1 MARWRHCQIQVDTK
15 RRIATVAR
23 PLLTRADARR
33 AVTARAFS
41 HARRLSEA
49 TGMATASN
57 ALYGVDVYSDSSED
71 SGNWESAG
79 PRLSIGKRVDVSAP
93 RKATEN
99 DLDAASVS
107 SSDSEDDAMLV
118 ALVSAI
124 ACGADRPRVFDPY
137 DPSRPDDSSGMA
149 RRGEACD
156 SADDATDATAEDDD
170 DEHSA
175 SSCSASSESEE
186 VEETRPRRACF
197 RTNPAP
203 ARTRTGS
210 LGAIE
215 VAFAATRPSPGGGRW
230 GPPPRRGSHSRP
242 GTAKASAN
250 AFAGPIPTV
259 RAAVARAMAGALE
272 RKAAEAERALS
283 SHSLSD
289 ARDGSARAEKKAA
302 VAAAA
307 ALDSRAEWARRQA
320 IGYELEGAR
329 ARGAYASPEKAD
341 HFSSRR
347 RRAPSSAFA
356 KAART
361 SPFDSVTDFFVSGRR
376 PEARARDRFSKSDL
390 FRAPRLEPRT
400 APRTAQWKKPS
411 VPRGRK
417 PARAA
422 GTKDESSSDESEA
435 DAWWTAPF
443 GAVAAKKVRV
453 LDDVSERKK
462 RAKARLR
469 SPGVPP
475 GDLGVAIDRTR
486 PRPSG
491 ARGVTKWAK
500 PKPAVPR
507 GSNRS
512 ETGARLGAEDSFSG
526 DSASWWDGIG
536 VAKALRRRASAT
548 TTYGHTDSPDRAPR
562 DPARD
567 PTRPRVAGP
576 FAWSPPPADVV
587 SKKQSGRRPGS
598 AADGRSTSNA
608 FSSPS
613 LSRPRAFRT
622 LFSSPAIPSDALSRK
637 RAPRVAF
644 RPLAAG
650 KRGRRAVSRRLAE
663 RARRRKATRDEKG
676 ADENPG
682 EDEKGADEKG
692 LTLSPGP
699 GAYDAAA
706 AFAATRPSAASAPP
720 FAPRSR
726 PAEIRVAKRRDKV
739 HTADEV
745 PLDLSA
751 ERWRVAAGSRA
762 RNAFPFVSFARA
774 PPRVT
779 ADEALFREALARNA
793 EPTSSEQTSRRDAR
807 RAIAAY
813 EFGDARVL
821 DPLARKLASGE
832 IVAPPEPSRT
842 CVEASVKRTPVFFK
856 PTVFVPDASSRGFD
870 ARRETE
876 DELADPLAAWR
887 AAVAP
892 AVKRV
897 PSFVKPYVKPDV
909 LAEKEQDRL
918 ARARG
923 PSRAHGAADAAA
935 RGRALGGGGAL
946 PLRYYLGR
954 DEDYASRV
962 KAREVEEESAKAI
975 SYEPGETGVG
985 DAPVVASLR
994 VAEALDALRA
1004 STPATVFGLAAERWA
1019 ERARREKDIEKDIER
1034 RVVARRA
1041 SRAFAGETY
1050 VASKAAR
1057 LLDDDESF
1065 VHSRN
1070 GNDETNDVTKTV
1082 RETFDRFARARDA
1095 IARSHPAS
1103 GAAWLGME
1111 AARAAAAATRPSAPG
1126 WTMLPLEVTKPRI
1139 GAGRVVKPG
1148 DRPALDVRVSLVRA
1162 KGFLET
1168 AGTSTDM
1175 ARAAG
1180 REEKKKYSGDAAGAR
1195 RGPAA
1200 YRAERADALRSRRAP
1215 AAVFGTAP
1223 RLEPSSGEKT
1233 GTEKKEP
1240 ADRTEAE
1247 MHLSHRD
1254 QDLARVSL
1262 DRATRLSRGVGVDM
1276 RRDSNPRFDA
1286 ETRRL
1291 QTEARRVLAARRL
1304 EKLVGEGGEARG
1316 SSKGRKGIRAPENA
1330 TKRER
1335 DLFFDPTAATRARVP
1350 AADFASLTWRVSEN
1364 ARGRVEMELL
1374 EAEIGPGRY
1383 EPRDDAKAGRRRAP
1397 EADFASAAARW
1408 FSEERKE
1415 TNPEE
1420 TNPPN
1425 PSETSDVAAAFAAV
1439 RPRVAVGGVIPDAGR
1454 GIGVSDGNDGN
1465 DASQKPLPPSA
1476 VVNLEDALRYL
1487 RGERHAS
1494 APDFKRAAR
1503 SGREAS
1509 PRRNAEDA
1517 RAFAD
1522 VSASAAAAAGGAR
1535 GTARGANVPAF
1546 GVPEPLVPKK
1556 PADWKS
1562 RDPEAF
1568 AEGDVLFLLPDL
1580 ARDSARSARF
1590 DNASD
1595 FAKTLG
1601 REMVAALVP
1610 DAALTAHVDYLSDR
1624 ALSSKAGRLDIGT
1637 GAVDISR
1644 GRDPNA
1650 ARPGGDD
1657 ASSYADLDAGVYLP
1671 PRTGPGL
1678 LRSSFLL
1685 TGQRAAPSPVDLAR
1699 EAGRSVFQK
1708 KDVGDT
1714 LALDAAAAA
1723 DAARPRQGVGASAFS
1738 RAPRRVGA
1746 AGAAADSSRFPHG
1759 DALVLHPEHA
1769 DARDAASASVSLGRA
1784 FDFGRA
1790 AGRDPDPRARWGE
1803 DDVIHALRAEPP
1815 TASTLD
1821 ASLAKVHAAGVD
1833 GRTLAAAR
1841 RMERRARLEARM
1853 PRRAPGE
1860 DAPSRERT
1868 DGPVR

>member
-1 MARWRHCQIQVDTK
+1 M
-15 RRIATVAR
+15 
-23 PLLTRADARR
+23 
-33 AVTARAFS
+33 
-41 HARRLSEA
+41 
-49 TGMATASN
+49 
-57 ALYGVDVYSDSSED
+57 
-71 SGNWESAG
+71 
-79 PRLSIGKRVDVSAP
+79 
-93 RKATEN
+93 
-99 DLDAASVS
+99 
-107 SSDSEDDAMLV
+107 
-118 ALVSAI
+118 
-124 ACGADRPRVFDPY
+124 
-137 DPSRPDDSSGMA
+137 
-149 RRGEACD
+149 
-156 SADDATDATAEDDD
+156 
-170 DEHSA
+170 
-175 SSCSASSESEE
+175 
-186 VEETRPRRACF
+186 
-197 RTNPAP
+197 
-203 ARTRTGS
+203 
-210 LGAIE
+210 
-215 VAFAATRPSPGGGRW
+215 
-230 GPPPRRGSHSRP
+230 
-242 GTAKASAN
+242 
-250 AFAGPIPTV
+250 
-259 RAAVARAMAGALE
+259 
-272 RKAAEAERALS
+272 
-283 SHSLSD
+283 
-289 ARDGSARAEKKAA
+289 
-302 VAAAA
+302 
-307 ALDSRAEWARRQA
+307 
-320 IGYELEGAR
+320 
-329 ARGAYASPEKAD
+329 
-341 HFSSRR
+341 
-347 RRAPSSAFA
+347 
-356 KAART
+356 
-361 SPFDSVTDFFVSGRR
+361 
-376 PEARARDRFSKSDL
+376 
-390 FRAPRLEPRT
+390 
-400 APRTAQWKKPS
+400 
-411 VPRGRK
+411 
-417 PARAA
+417 
-422 GTKDESSSDESEA
+422 
-435 DAWWTAPF
+435 
-443 GAVAAKKVRV
+443 
-453 LDDVSERKK
+453 
-462 RAKARLR
+462 
-469 SPGVPP
+469 
-475 GDLGVAIDRTR
+475 
-486 PRPSG
+486 
-491 ARGVTKWAK
+491 
-500 PKPAVPR
+500 
-507 GSNRS
+507 
-512 ETGARLGAEDSFSG
+512 
-526 DSASWWDGIG
+526 
-536 VAKALRRRASAT
+536 
-548 TTYGHTDSPDRAPR
+548 
-562 DPARD
+562 
-567 PTRPRVAGP
+567 
-576 FAWSPPPADVV
+576 
-587 SKKQSGRRPGS
+587 
-598 AADGRSTSNA
+598 
-608 FSSPS
+608 
-613 LSRPRAFRT
+613 
-622 LFSSPAIPSDALSRK
+622 
-637 RAPRVAF
+637 
-644 RPLAAG
+644 
-650 KRGRRAVSRRLAE
+650 
-663 RARRRKATRDEKG
+663 
-676 ADENPG
+676 
-682 EDEKGADEKG
+682 
-692 LTLSPGP
+692 
-699 GAYDAAA
+699 
-706 AFAATRPSAASAPP
+706 
-720 FAPRSR
+720 
-726 PAEIRVAKRRDKV
+726 
-739 HTADEV
+739 
-745 PLDLSA
+745 
-751 ERWRVAAGSRA
+751 
-762 RNAFPFVSFARA
+762 
-774 PPRVT
+774 
-779 ADEALFREALARNA
+779 
-793 EPTSSEQTSRRDAR
+793 
-807 RAIAAY
+807 
-813 EFGDARVL
+813 
-821 DPLARKLASGE
+821 
-832 IVAPPEPSRT
+832 
-842 CVEASVKRTPVFFK
+842 
-856 PTVFVPDASSRGFD
+856 
-870 ARRETE
+870 
-876 DELADPLAAWR
+876 
-887 AAVAP
+887 
-892 AVKRV
+892 
-897 PSFVKPYVKPDV
+897 
-909 LAEKEQDRL
+909 
-918 ARARG
+918 
-923 PSRAHGAADAAA
+923 AA

-1111 AARAAAAATRPSAPG
+1111 AARGGGGDAALRAGMDHVASGGDEATHRRRARREARRPA
-1126 WTMLPLEVTKPRI
+1126 R
-1139 GAGRVVKPG
+1139 AGRARLARPREGLPG
-1148 DRPALDVRVSLVRA
+1148 NRRDFHGHRPAPP
-1162 KGFLET
+1162 G
-1168 AGTSTDM
+1168 G
-1175 ARAAG
+1175 
-1180 REEKKKYSGDAAGAR
+1180 KKKYSGDAAGAR

-1335 DLFFDPTAATRARVP
+1335 DLFFDPDGGDARARP
-1350 AADFASLTWRVSEN
+1350 
-1364 ARGRVEMELL
+1364 
-1374 EAEIGPGRY
+1374 
-1383 EPRDDAKAGRRRAP
+1383 RRRLRQPHLARLR
-1397 EADFASAAARW
+1397 ERSGAGGDGAFGGGDRAGAVRAARRCQGGAQEGAGGGLRVGGGAVV
-1408 FSEERKE
+1408 FGGAKE

-1465 DASQKPLPPSA
+1465 DASSKAPAS
-1476 VVNLEDALRYL
+1476 L
-1487 RGERHAS
+1487 RGGQ
-1494 APDFKRAAR
+1494 PGGRAAVPARRAPRVGAGFQTRGAVR
-1503 SGREAS
+1503 SRSVSAEERGGR
-1509 PRRNAEDA
+1509 A
-1517 RAFAD
+1517 RVAD

-1746 AGAAADSSRFPHG
+1746 AGAAADSSRFPYG